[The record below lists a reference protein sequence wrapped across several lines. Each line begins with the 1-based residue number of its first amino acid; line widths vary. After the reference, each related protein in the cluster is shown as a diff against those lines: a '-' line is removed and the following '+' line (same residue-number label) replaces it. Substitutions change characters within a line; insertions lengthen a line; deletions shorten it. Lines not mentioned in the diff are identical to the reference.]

1 MSTLTERVYLA
12 SPIWTQKLGVH
23 AFGWYWRQRRLG
35 PAFEKHQR
43 EYIERESWSSDRF
56 QNYLEESLRNQLL
69 HAYQNVAY
77 YHHKFRE
84 CGISEQDII
93 EFRIDNLPRF
103 PLLEK
108 PFVRANPELLL
119 TRHAA
124 KHPPKCFQTSGTTGT
139 PLRLYWEFEC
149 HQHNIA
155 VRAARSFR
163 WAGVGYREPRAV
175 VAGRVILDP
184 RRNSPP
190 FWRFNVWE
198 KQLYLSAF
206 HILPQNMPDYVAALN
221 KYRPVTL
228 TGFPAALSFLA
239 KAIEEAG
246 LRPPKPRAIV
256 TTSEALR
263 PEMREII
270 ERVFEAR
277 AYEEYGSVENCVLA
291 TECEHGRMHVH
302 PDFGFVELLRPDG
315 TSAGPG
321 EMGEIVGTGFANTS
335 QVLIRYRIGDLAQW
349 SAKPCPCGRTLFPVL
364 EAVVGRQED
373 VLLFPDGRGMMR
385 CEFLFKDLPGVAEAQ
400 VVQESLT
407 HLVINI
413 VPSVQYDGSEADV
426 IRTRMLAR
434 YDLGP
439 RYTIEVRLLEK
450 IPRERNGK
458 FRPVVSHLDIQSV
471 GQAVARTKNSVTR

>member
-1 MSTLTERVYLA
+1 L
-12 SPIWTQKLGVH
+12 
-23 AFGWYWRQRRLG
+23 
-35 PAFEKHQR
+35 
-43 EYIERESWSSDRF
+43 SDNHF
-56 QNYLEESLRNQLL
+56 QQLYRS
-69 HAYQNVAY
+69 H
-77 YHHKFRE
+77 
-84 CGISEQDII
+84 
-93 EFRIDNLPRF
+93 
-103 PLLEK
+103 
-108 PFVRANPELLL
+108 
-119 TRHAA
+119 
-124 KHPPKCFQTSGTTGT
+124 TGT
-139 PLRLYWEFEC
+139 PLRLYWDFEC
-149 HQHNIA
+149 YQHNIA

-184 RRNSPP
+184 KRNLPP

-206 HILPQNMPDYVAALN
+206 HILPQNMPDYVAALD

-239 KAIEEAG
+239 KAMEDAG

-270 ERVFEAR
+270 ERVFEAK

-315 TSAGPG
+315 TAAGPG
-321 EMGEIVGTGFANTS
+321 ETSEIVGTGFANTS
-335 QVLIRYRIGDLAQW
+335 QILIRYRIGDLAQW

-413 VPSVQYDGSEADV
+413 VPSVQYGGSEADM

-439 RYTIEVRLLEK
+439 DYQIEVRRLEE

-458 FRPVVSHLDIQSV
+458 FRPVVSHLNIQSV
-471 GQAVARTKNSVTR
+471 AQAAARANNNVTT